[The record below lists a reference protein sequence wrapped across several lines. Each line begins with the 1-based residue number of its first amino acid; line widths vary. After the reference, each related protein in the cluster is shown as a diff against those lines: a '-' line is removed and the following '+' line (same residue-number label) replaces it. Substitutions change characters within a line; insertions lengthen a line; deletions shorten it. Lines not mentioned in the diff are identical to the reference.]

1 MGFLKEFSKDER
13 VMLASLPYRVGLWVS
28 SSDGTGGRDSDQQEE
43 IALERAITSIAQGMF
58 ESAFVHEV
66 IAETFLGR
74 QDWSSWS
81 ANVETVPADCVA
93 AVKFMQGRL
102 SQRDIDAYRHI
113 LMQVG
118 LEVARAFSE
127 YDQNEP
133 FVNKIFRWISIGVDR
148 LFGIMHGEKYVSED
162 LLNISYEED
171 LALNELAKAL
181 RGEVNDMS
189 EGAQIITN
197 N

>member
-28 SSDGTGGRDSDQQEE
+28 SSDATGGSDSDKEE
-43 IALERAITSIAQGMF
+43 EAALERAITGIAQGMF

-66 IAETFLGR
+66 IAETFLSR
-74 QDWSSWS
+74 QDWSGWA
-81 ANVETVPADCVA
+81 ANVQSVPADCVA
-93 AVKFMQGRL
+93 AIKFMQGRL
-102 SQRDIDAYRHI
+102 SQRDIDAYRRI
-113 LMQVG
+113 LMQIG

-127 YDQNEP
+127 YDKNEP
-133 FVNKIFRWISIGVDR
+133 VLNKIFRWISIGVDR

-197 N
+197 T